1 MIYYVFAT
9 TGDERRSIA
18 FGADISGLGFAT
30 ITWRR
35 LKNQVDQCCLL
46 RQNTLTNRNC
56 GGLR

>member
-1 MIYYVFAT
+1 MIFYVFAT

-46 RQNTLTNRNC
+46 RQNTLAMSH
-56 GGLR
+56 